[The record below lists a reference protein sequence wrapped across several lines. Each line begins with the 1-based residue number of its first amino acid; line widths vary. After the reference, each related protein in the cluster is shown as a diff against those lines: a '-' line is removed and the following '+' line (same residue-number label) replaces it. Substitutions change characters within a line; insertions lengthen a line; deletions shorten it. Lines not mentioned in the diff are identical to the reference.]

1 MKNTMNKK
9 VILTIFAFF
18 LSISASAQV
27 DLDDYMKSVGDATQ
41 VNRGPSVLV
50 VKAVEV
56 EGSPFLFD
64 DFVFGILVN
73 KKVQTKPLRM
83 NYDLSNNRL
92 IVEQDGRMIAVNPNT
107 VTEIRVQEKGL
118 VLKSGFE
125 TPGEDHLNSNSLFE
139 VIFEGDRYT
148 ILKHSGVS
156 KQENVASYG
165 TATQTDVF
173 VPYTDYYVISDSGFE
188 GLSSRKRK
196 FYRIFG
202 DDRKTVEN
210 FVSEQ
215 NLDRKSD
222 ADLAR
227 IFEYADSL

>member
-9 VILTIFAFF
+9 ILLTIFALFF
-18 LSISASAQV
+18 SFSANAQV

-50 VKAVEV
+50 VKAIEV
-56 EGSPFLFD
+56 EGSPFLFE

-83 NYDLSNNRL
+83 NYDLSTNRL

-107 VTEIRVQEKGL
+107 VSEVRIQDTGM

-125 TPGEDHLNSNSLFE
+125 TTGEEHLSKNTLFE
-139 VIFEGDRYT
+139 VIYEGETYT
-148 ILKHSGVS
+148 VLKHQGVS

-173 VPYTDYYVISDSGFE
+173 VSYTDYYVIDAEGFK
-188 GLSSRKRK
+188 GLSSRKKNFFRL
-196 FYRIFG
+196 FG
-202 DDRKTVEN
+202 ADRKKVEEFAN
-210 FVSEQ
+210 DQ
-215 NLDRKSD
+215 KLDRKSD

-227 IFEYADSL
+227 LFAFAETL